1 MGMFDGDWGLRP
13 QAQPAEPEPQPMSDM
28 TPADPEPQPMGT
40 PAEEPQAASDVTP
53 ADPQPQT
60 ADPQPQAAPAPKA
73 SGGKPARRPK
83 PANPWTLERVAQA
96 RRVLEALADPTA
108 LGVAARAVG
117 MDGSEPDR
125 IALACLRGELAA
137 PLGFLVRVRDEASA
151 MRRGRIL
158 YDMANTDS
166 KTLRAAARLMTA
178 LDPSLS
184 DAIRPQG
191 GNVMDLAEAMGE
203 RVDALDLDPI
213 RALVE

>member
-13 QAQPAEPEPQPMSDM
+13 QAQPAEPEPQP
-28 TPADPEPQPMGT
+28 
-40 PAEEPQAASDVTP
+40 ASDVTP
-53 ADPQPQT
+53 ADPQPMETPAGEPQPASDVT
-60 ADPQPQAAPAPKA
+60 PADPQPQAAPAPKA

-166 KTLRAAARLMTA
+166 RTLRAAARLMTA

-213 RALVE
+213 CALVE